1 MNFKILILEEAKS
14 DVRESI
20 AWYKNINPMLSKR
33 FVNSFN
39 NSVKQIK
46 ENPFRFQIR
55 YDEIRVVL
63 LKTFPYLIHF
73 SIDNEII
80 VIKAVLHT
88 SRNSKINKITKIKIK
103 IIIKISKET
112 KIKKI
117 KITIPKINRTV
128 I

>member
-1 MNFKILILEEAKS
+1 MNFKIIILEEAKS

-33 FVNSFN
+33 FANSFN

-46 ENPFRFQIR
+46 ENPFRYQIR
-55 YDEIRVVL
+55 YDQIRVVL

-88 SRNSKINKITKIKIK
+88 SRNSKINKITKIKTK
-103 IIIKISKET
+103 IIIRISKET

-117 KITIPKINRTV
+117 KITILKINRTV

>member
-1 MNFKILILEEAKS
+1 MNFKIIILEEAKS

-33 FVNSFN
+33 FATSFN

-46 ENPFRFQIR
+46 ENPFRYQIR
-55 YDEIRVVL
+55 YDEIRVIL

-73 SIDNEII
+73 NIDNEII

-88 SRNSKINKITKIKIK
+88 SRNSKINKIF
-103 IIIKISKET
+103 
-112 KIKKI
+112 
-117 KITIPKINRTV
+117 
-128 I
+128 

>member
-33 FVNSFN
+33 FANSFN

-46 ENPFRFQIR
+46 ENPFRYQIR
-55 YDEIRVVL
+55 YDEIRVIL

-73 SIDNEII
+73 NIDNEII

-88 SRNSKINKITKIKIK
+88 SRNSKINKIF
-103 IIIKISKET
+103 
-112 KIKKI
+112 
-117 KITIPKINRTV
+117 
-128 I
+128 